1 MVLPPLDPT
10 NVTHPW
16 FVEVPKGT
24 RFMTYSV
31 FPLNVCFLDQRFHHL
46 LIAGFSPKTNG
57 NHQIWNLEAMS
68 LNLLPMYPQVV
79 HHRSI
84 QDSIRQPEPCKHTPS
99 ATLAISP
106 PSFDGNPKGSRSHL
120 LGVSWAQRWRETSR
134 AKDFSKNN
142 DHQMSNAINEN
153 EATVFMLWTNVP

>member
-1 MVLPPLDPT
+1 MVLPPCLP

-31 FPLNVCFLDQRFHHL
+31 FPLNVFFLDQRFHHL
-46 LIAGFSPKTNG
+46 LIAGFSPQKKG
-57 NHQIWNLEAMS
+57 KPSNLEFGS
-68 LNLLPMYPQVV
+68 HVSKSSTNLSTSCAPPKPNIDLQQ
-79 HHRSI
+79 SI

-99 ATLAISP
+99 ATSAISSA
-106 PSFDGNPKGSRSHL
+106 SFDGNPKGSRSHL

-142 DHQMSNAINEN
+142 DH
-153 EATVFMLWTNVP
+153 